1 MVGCD
6 VTKVELVAVVE
17 DGGRKFY
24 LMQYYLLYDQVFITK
39 FLILFLFTLHALFMV
54 YLAREFSLSVA
65 NLRVVC

>member
-6 VTKVELVAVVE
+6 VTKAELLSVVE
-17 DGGRKFY
+17 DRGRKFY

-39 FLILFLFTLHALFMV
+39 FLMLFLFPLRLLFMV
-54 YLAREFSLSVA
+54 YIAREFSLSVA